1 MQKCT
6 LALGCFWKP
15 EAIFRQ
21 ISGVLSTAVGYTG
34 GTSKAPSYEQ
44 VCSGITGHAE
54 AVQIEYDSH
63 QISYEELLEVF
74 WQCHDPTQLNRQGWD
89 IGTQYRSAIFTHGP
103 EQVEAAKQ
111 SIKQLYASG
120 KISGNITTEVSPAK
134 EFWIAEDYH
143 QQYLAK
149 NPNGYC
155 GISGI
160 GKIFPCK

>member
-1 MQKCT
+1 MKEKAT
-6 LALGCFWKP
+6 LGAGCFWKP

-44 VCSGITGHAE
+44 VCSGTTGHAE

-143 QQYLAK
+143 QQYLEK
-149 NPNGYC
+149 NGHL
-155 GISGI
+155 SGVAR
-160 GKIFPCK
+160 GNW

>member
-1 MQKCT
+1 MKEKAT
-6 LALGCFWKP
+6 LGAGCFWKP

-21 ISGVLSTAVGYTG
+21 INGVLSTAVGYTG

-44 VCSGITGHAE
+44 VCSGTTGHAE

-63 QISYEELLEVF
+63 QISYKELLEVF

-103 EQVEAAKQ
+103 EQVEVAKQ
-111 SIKQLYASG
+111 SIKQLYTSG
-120 KISGNITTEVSPAK
+120 KISGSITTEVSPAK

-143 QQYLAK
+143 QQYLEK
-149 NPNGYC
+149 NGH
-155 GISGI
+155 ISGVAR
-160 GKIFPCK
+160 GNW

>member
-1 MQKCT
+1 MKEKAT
-6 LALGCFWKP
+6 LGAGCFWKP

-143 QQYLAK
+143 QQYLEK
-149 NPNGYC
+149 NGHL
-155 GISGI
+155 SGVAR
-160 GKIFPCK
+160 GNW

>member
-1 MQKCT
+1 MKEKAT
-6 LALGCFWKP
+6 LGAGCFWKP
-15 EAIFRQ
+15 EAVFRE
-21 ISGVLSTAVGYTG
+21 IRGVLSTAVGYTG

-44 VCSGITGHAE
+44 VCSGTTGHAE

-103 EQVEAAKQ
+103 AQEKAAKQ
-111 SIKQLYASG
+111 SIKQLSASG

-143 QQYLAK
+143 QQYLEK
-149 NPNGYC
+149 NGHL
-155 GISGI
+155 SGVAR
-160 GKIFPCK
+160 GNL